1 MYILSK
7 DSVKTRIFVERYGRI
22 WYNNSKEVFV
32 LSGFRMLLPPGGGG
46 NSHPSYLV

>member
-1 MYILSK
+1 MDILSK
-7 DSVKTRIFVERYGRI
+7 DSAKTQVFVERYGRI